1 MVKDGYLLAH
11 KKGGTVSL
19 DHALSREKHSFINY
33 YHHSNSMSYYELWN
47 ILIIWKKEFTSTD
60 FSRTFASPD
69 YNKVLHDMAKKGM
82 LERTGF
88 GKYRVRTP
96 AEYVSS
102 KIDLSKAYGLLNDSK
117 MEYAL
122 TDVDSVF
129 IWTKGGYQVG
139 RFFGFFPIHL
149 KVRDVDTAR
158 WKRFFSSSKQR
169 YIMEGAEPKETL
181 FGLFYVLHPDK
192 QVRAEDVDGLKVEPL
207 KEVVGFCKK
216 NIFSYQPALEM
227 LDEMHGLRLGVKYRE
242 TRTNFW

>member
-1 MVKDGYLLAH
+1 MV
-11 KKGGTVSL
+11 S
-19 DHALSREKHSFINY
+19 
-33 YHHSNSMSYYELWN
+33 
-47 ILIIWKKEFTSTD
+47 WKKEFTSTD
-60 FSRTFASPD
+60 FSRAFASPD

-88 GKYRVRTP
+88 GKYKVRTP
-96 AEYVSS
+96 AEYASS
-102 KIDLSKAYGLLNDSK
+102 KMDLNKAYGLLNDSR

-149 KVRDVDTAR
+149 KVRDIDTGR

-169 YIMEGAEPKETL
+169 YIMEGAKPKETL

-207 KEVVGFCKK
+207 KQAVGFCKK
-216 NIFSYQPALEM
+216 NMISYQPALEM
-227 LDEMHGLRLGVKYRE
+227 LDEMYGLHSGVKYRE
-242 TRTNFW
+242 TRTNF